1 MKSSLFIVLIFA
13 IGVLL
18 GTQHLLS
25 DFLARVDMILYALYG
40 LLFLVG
46 IDIGSNP
53 SAWLTIKKLNLKI
66 VLVPVSIAIGSVLGA
81 AMVSPLFVGI
91 SWGDALA
98 VGAGFGY
105 YSLSSIIITQIK
117 GDALGVIALL
127 ANLSREIF
135 TLLFASVLAR
145 FFGKLAPVAAG
156 GATAMDTTLPVVAR
170 FSGKDY
176 AIIAFFSGIV
186 LTILVPFLV
195 PLFLSLG

>member
-1 MKSSLFIVLIFA
+1 MKNSLLIVLIFA
-13 IGVLL
+13 AGVLF

-25 DFLARVDMILYALYG
+25 AFMARVDMILYALYG

-66 VLVPVSIAIGSVLGA
+66 VLVPVSIAAGSVLGA
-81 AMVSPLFVGI
+81 AMVSPFFANI
-91 SWGDALA
+91 SWGDAFA

-105 YSLSSIIITQIK
+105 YSLSSIIITHIK

-135 TLLFASVLAR
+135 TLLFASLLAR
-145 FFGKLAPVAAG
+145 FLGKLAPVAAG
-156 GATAMDTTLPVVAR
+156 GATAMDTTLPVIAR
-170 FSGKDY
+170 SSGKDY

-186 LTILVPFLV
+186 LTVLVPFLV